1 MANYDK
7 SLTAEHISNNL
18 ANYEAARNAFF
29 VLVVHDL
36 DNLVKPNYTGENPGE
51 NDYIANAEEVLRLNV
66 VKSSIPHFSVGTE
79 SYRRGNE
86 IVNFATTPTWDGGT
100 LTVDDVV
107 GLRTK
112 DILVAW
118 LYKAYNPNTRK
129 GGRMS
134 EYKKSAQLI
143 EYTQDYE
150 QVRIWNIQ
158 GMFITKLN
166 DSEFDRENDGK
177 RQIGV
182 EFVFD
187 RATMEIPEEEEE

>member
-36 DNLVKPNYTGENPGE
+36 DNLVKPNYTGENPGD
-51 NDYIANAEEVLRLNV
+51 NDYIQDAENILRLNV

-79 SYRRGNE
+79 QYRRGNE
-86 IVNFATTPTWDGGT
+86 VVNFATTPTWDGGSI
-100 LTVDDVV
+100 TVDDVV

-118 LYKAYNPNTRK
+118 LYKAYNPHTRK

-150 QVRIWNIQ
+150 QIRTWNID
-158 GMFITKLN
+158 GMFITKLT

-187 RATMEIPEEEEE
+187 RATMDIPEEVTK

>member
-86 IVNFATTPTWDGGT
+86 VVNFATTPTWDGGSI
-100 LTVDDVV
+100 TVDDVV

-177 RQIGV
+177 RQITV
-182 EFVFD
+182 DFVFD
-187 RATMEIPEEEEE
+187 RATMDILEEEEE

>member
-1 MANYDK
+1 MATYDK

-36 DNLVKPNYTGENPGE
+36 DNLLKPNYSGENPEETDYLTDAGE
-51 NDYIANAEEVLRLNV
+51 TLRLNV
-66 VKSSIPHFSVGTE
+66 VKSTIPHFSVGTE
-79 SYRRGNE
+79 QYRRGNE
-86 IVNFATTPTWDGGT
+86 VVNFATVPTWDSGSI
-100 LTVDDVV
+100 TVDDVV

-118 LYKAYNPNTRK
+118 LYKAYNPHTRK
-129 GGRMS
+129 GGKMS

-150 QVRIWNIQ
+150 QIRVWNIQ
-158 GMFITKLN
+158 GMFITKLTDN
-166 DSEFDRENDGK
+166 EFDRENDGK

-187 RATMEIPEEEEE
+187 RATMDIPEEEIE

>member
-86 IVNFATTPTWDGGT
+86 IVNFATTPT
-100 LTVDDVV
+100 
-107 GLRTK
+107 
-112 DILVAW
+112 
-118 LYKAYNPNTRK
+118 
-129 GGRMS
+129 
-134 EYKKSAQLI
+134 
-143 EYTQDYE
+143 
-150 QVRIWNIQ
+150 
-158 GMFITKLN
+158 
-166 DSEFDRENDGK
+166 
-177 RQIGV
+177 
-182 EFVFD
+182 
-187 RATMEIPEEEEE
+187 

>member
-18 ANYEAARNAFF
+18 SKYEAARNAFF

-36 DNLVKPNYTGENPGE
+36 DNLVKPNFTGENPGDNDLITDAE
-51 NDYIANAEEVLRLNV
+51 NILRLNV

-79 SYRRGNE
+79 QYRRGNE
-86 IVNFATTPTWDGGT
+86 VVNFATTPTWDGGSI
-100 LTVDDVV
+100 TVDDVV
-107 GLRTK
+107 GVRTK

-118 LYKAYNPNTRK
+118 LYKAYNPHTRK

-134 EYKKSAQLI
+134 EYKKSAQLV
-143 EYTQDYE
+143 EYTQDYK
-150 QVRIWNIQ
+150 QIRTWNID
-158 GMFITKLN
+158 GMFVTKIN

-177 RQIGV
+177 RQITV
-182 EFVFD
+182 DFVFD
-187 RATMEIPEEEEE
+187 RATMDIPEEVTE

>member
-86 IVNFATTPTWDGGT
+86 IVNFATTPTWDGGSI
-100 LTVDDVV
+100 TVDDVV

-177 RQIGV
+177 RQISV
-182 EFVFD
+182 DFVFD

>member
-86 IVNFATTPTWDGGT
+86 IVNFATTPTWDGGSI
-100 LTVDDVV
+100 TVDDVV

>member
-36 DNLVKPNYTGENPGE
+36 DNLVKPNYTGENPGD
-51 NDYIANAEEVLRLNV
+51 NDYIQDAENILRLNV

-79 SYRRGNE
+79 QYRRGNE
-86 IVNFATTPTWDGGT
+86 VVNFATTPTWDGGSI
-100 LTVDDVV
+100 TVDDVV

-118 LYKAYNPNTRK
+118 LYKAYNPHTRK

-134 EYKKSAQLI
+134 EYKKSAQLV

-150 QVRIWNIQ
+150 QIRTWNID
-158 GMFITKLN
+158 GMFITKLT

-177 RQIGV
+177 RQITV
-182 EFVFD
+182 DFVFD
-187 RATMEIPEEEEE
+187 RATMDIPEEVTE